1 MRPREG
7 EPLARLCG
15 SLREVSLLK
24 KSAPVAA
31 HVQENIGKMAALAS
45 QAERQIGQHQRFVER
60 LTASLGHAGTLYFTL
75 VFVGLWVAWNTLGGR
90 AGIAPFDPPPFTWLQ
105 GLITLCALL
114 MTTMVLTTQNRQALH
129 AEQRSHLDLQVNLLG
144 EQKAAKLISL
154 LEELRRDLPNVPNRP
169 DRVAEAMSSSVDP
182 ETVLSAL
189 AETLAKEDE

>member
-1 MRPREG
+1 VSPIK
-7 EPLARLCG
+7 EPA
-15 SLREVSLLK
+15 
-24 KSAPVAA
+24 SAVAA
-31 HVQENIGKMAALAS
+31 HVQKNIGKMAALAS
-45 QAERQIGQHQRFVER
+45 RAERQIGQHQRLVER
-60 LTASLGHAGTLYFTL
+60 LTERLGHPGTLYFTV
-75 VFVGLWVAWNTLGGR
+75 VFVGGWVAWNTLGSKV
-90 AGIAPFDPPPFTWLQ
+90 GIAPFDPPPFTWLQ

-182 ETVLSAL
+182 ETVLSAM